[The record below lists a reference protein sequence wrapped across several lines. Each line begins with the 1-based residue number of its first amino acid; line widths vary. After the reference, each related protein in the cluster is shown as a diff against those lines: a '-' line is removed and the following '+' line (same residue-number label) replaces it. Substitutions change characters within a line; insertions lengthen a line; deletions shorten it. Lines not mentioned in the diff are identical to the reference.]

1 MLTEIKH
8 MREALASY
16 IEATYHLS
24 NAKVVDLRRRL
35 LVNGGI
41 AQTPFIESPPAY
53 VAERKYATL
62 ALPPNV
68 RQLLTDFASKEAE
81 QLLFDPPYEH
91 QAQALEATIGADA
104 AGIGIVVTTGTGS
117 GKTESF
123 LLPVLARLADEAFH
137 RPDHFATRVMRAL
150 LLYPMNALVNDQLGR
165 LRTLFGSS
173 AVRKAFTD
181 AAGRPA
187 KFGRY
192 TGRTLYPGVRNGKRD
207 QIRLKTL
214 EYYLKIEDGA
224 RSGNKKDQALLR
236 TLREKGRCLRSPT
249 ASSAHSTGCATGTDG
264 PANIGRTV
272 TASPYARTSA
282 SKTPNCWHAMKYKK
296 LARTFSSRTT
306 RCSSTCCSGLS
317 SGRSSRTQG
326 RSSKRIRT
334 RSSISSWM
342 RLTCTEAPTE
352 PRSLTWSVG
361 CSTDSG
367 FRRLAWRSSRPVRH
381 SPMRKPLRTLYP
393 ACQDLM
399 RAR

>member
-150 LLYPMNALVNDQLGR
+150 LLYL
-165 LRTLFGSS
+165 
-173 AVRKAFTD
+173 
-181 AAGRPA
+181 
-187 KFGRY
+187 
-192 TGRTLYPGVRNGKRD
+192 
-207 QIRLKTL
+207 
-214 EYYLKIEDGA
+214 
-224 RSGNKKDQALLR
+224 
-236 TLREKGRCLRSPT
+236 
-249 ASSAHSTGCATGTDG
+249 
-264 PANIGRTV
+264 
-272 TASPYARTSA
+272 
-282 SKTPNCWHAMKYKK
+282 
-296 LARTFSSRTT
+296 
-306 RCSSTCCSGLS
+306 
-317 SGRSSRTQG
+317 
-326 RSSKRIRT
+326 
-334 RSSISSWM
+334 
-342 RLTCTEAPTE
+342 
-352 PRSLTWSVG
+352 
-361 CSTDSG
+361 
-367 FRRLAWRSSRPVRH
+367 
-381 SPMRKPLRTLYP
+381 
-393 ACQDLM
+393 
-399 RAR
+399 